1 MFSNST
7 SSLSDN
13 FFGMNK
19 AELSLGFSFDEKD
32 IKISHSHCSAFSNI
46 STTEEADSLPR
57 KKSKISIQM
66 EEMKKNSN
74 EEDDDTQEITE
85 ENEFEEEFDFNSKN
99 VDFSKKEE
107 DNSAEFEAY
116 FYFHLDGENEFVF
129 PVKSDSFNKNKQYAY
144 ELIKNI
150 IKKINEKNITI
161 KYNNTNYTVYIKD
174 EQDTEDADFYTK
186 NYELKPCKKK
196 NFKPKNDNP
205 SYSPNSLLKN
215 IEKNKISFVSKS
227 PLNIMLIEKYE
238 ENEEENN
245 KYHQYFDDED

>member
-1 MFSNST
+1 MLCNLT
-7 SSLSDN
+7 SSLHDN

-32 IKISHSHCSAFSNI
+32 IKISNSPCSDFSNI

-66 EEMKKNSN
+66 EELKNKSN

-85 ENEFEEEFDFNSKN
+85 ENEFENEFDFHSKN
-99 VDFSKKEE
+99 VDFPKREE

-116 FYFHLDGENEFVF
+116 FYFQLNGENEFIF
-129 PVKSDSFNKNKQYAY
+129 PVKSDLFNKNKQYAY

-174 EQDTEDADFYTK
+174 EQDTEDVDFYTK

-205 SYSPNSLLKN
+205 SYSPNSLLKYIDN
-215 IEKNKISFVSKS
+215 NKISFVSKS

-238 ENEEENN
+238 ENNN
-245 KYHQYFDDED
+245 YHQYYDDED

>member
-7 SSLSDN
+7 GSLSDN

-32 IKISHSHCSAFSNI
+32 IKISNSPCSAFSNI

-57 KKSKISIQM
+57 KISKISIQM
-66 EEMKKNSN
+66 EELKNKSN
-74 EEDDDTQEITE
+74 DDTQEITE
-85 ENEFEEEFDFNSKN
+85 ENEFDFNSK
-99 VDFSKKEE
+99 DFGFSKKEE

-116 FYFHLDGENEFVF
+116 FYFQLNGENEFIF
-129 PVKSDSFNKNKQYAY
+129 PVKSDSFNKNEQYAY

-196 NFKPKNDNP
+196 NFKPKSDSP

-215 IEKNKISFVSKS
+215 IDKNKISFVSKS
-227 PLNIMLIEKYE
+227 PLNIMLIEKFE

-245 KYHQYFDDED
+245 KYHHYYDDED

>member
-1 MFSNST
+1 MISNST

-13 FFGMNK
+13 FFGINK

-32 IKISHSHCSAFSNI
+32 IKISNSPCSAFSNI
-46 STTEEADSLPR
+46 STEEADSLPR

-66 EEMKKNSN
+66 EELKNKSN
-74 EEDDDTQEITE
+74 EEDDDSQEITE
-85 ENEFEEEFDFNSKN
+85 ENEFEDEFNFNSNN

-116 FYFHLDGENEFVF
+116 FYFQLNGENEFIF
-129 PVKSDSFNKNKQYAY
+129 PVKSDSFNKNKQYVY

-174 EQDTEDADFYTK
+174 EQDTEDVDFYTK

-205 SYSPNSLLKN
+205 SYSPNSLLKYIDN
-215 IEKNKISFVSKS
+215 NKISFVSKT

-238 ENEEENN
+238 ENEENN
-245 KYHQYFDDED
+245 KYHQYYEDED

>member
-1 MFSNST
+1 
-7 SSLSDN
+7 
-13 FFGMNK
+13 MNK
-19 AELSLGFSFDEKD
+19 AELSFGFSFDEKD
-32 IKISHSHCSAFSNI
+32 IKISNTPCSAFSNI

-57 KKSKISIQM
+57 KISKISIQM
-66 EEMKKNSN
+66 EELKNKSN
-74 EEDDDTQEITE
+74 DDTQEITE
-85 ENEFEEEFDFNSKN
+85 ENEFDFNSK
-99 VDFSKKEE
+99 DFGFSKKEE

-116 FYFHLDGENEFVF
+116 FYFQLNGENEFIF
-129 PVKSDSFNKNKQYAY
+129 PVKSDSFNKNEQYAY

-215 IEKNKISFVSKS
+215 IDKNKISFVSKS
-227 PLNIMLIEKYE
+227 PLNIMLIEKFE

-245 KYHQYFDDED
+245 KYHQFFDDED

>member
-1 MFSNST
+1 MFSNSNG
-7 SSLSDN
+7 SLSDN

-32 IKISHSHCSAFSNI
+32 IKISNSPCSAFSNI

-57 KKSKISIQM
+57 KISKISIQM
-66 EEMKKNSN
+66 EELKNKSH
-74 EEDDDTQEITE
+74 E
-85 ENEFEEEFDFNSKN
+85 ENEFNFNSK
-99 VDFSKKEE
+99 DFGFSKIEE

-116 FYFHLDGENEFVF
+116 FYFKLNGENEFIF
-129 PVKSDSFNKNKQYAY
+129 PVKSDSFNKNEQYAY

-174 EQDTEDADFYTK
+174 EQDTEDADFYTE

-196 NFKPKNDNP
+196 NFKPKSDCP

-215 IEKNKISFVSKS
+215 IDKNKISFVSKS
-227 PLNIMLIEKYE
+227 PLNIMLIEKFE

-245 KYHQYFDDED
+245 KYHHYYDDED

>member
-66 EEMKKNSN
+66 EELKNKPN

-116 FYFHLDGENEFVF
+116 FYFQLNGENEFIF
-129 PVKSDSFNKNKQYAY
+129 PVKSDSFNKNEQYAY

-150 IKKINEKNITI
+150 IKKLQRPK
-161 KYNNTNYTVYIKD
+161 
-174 EQDTEDADFYTK
+174 ED
-186 NYELKPCKKK
+186 
-196 NFKPKNDNP
+196 
-205 SYSPNSLLKN
+205 
-215 IEKNKISFVSKS
+215 KISRNHSTILKTPYKFELYSNSNSSSTDNLDV
-227 PLNIMLIEKYE
+227 
-238 ENEEENN
+238 
-245 KYHQYFDDED
+245 FDDILDDEKKITLQNTIINKFHKEVLEEFQN

>member
-1 MFSNST
+1 MFSNSNG
-7 SSLSDN
+7 SLSDN

-32 IKISHSHCSAFSNI
+32 IKISNSPCSAFSNI

-57 KKSKISIQM
+57 KISKISIQM
-66 EEMKKNSN
+66 EELKNKSN
-74 EEDDDTQEITE
+74 DDTQEITE
-85 ENEFEEEFDFNSKN
+85 ENEFDFNSK
-99 VDFSKKEE
+99 DFGFSKKEE

-116 FYFHLDGENEFVF
+116 FYFQLNGENEFIF
-129 PVKSDSFNKNKQYAY
+129 PVKSDSFNKNEQYAY

-196 NFKPKNDNP
+196 NFKPKSDSP

-215 IEKNKISFVSKS
+215 IDKNKISFVSKS
-227 PLNIMLIEKYE
+227 PLNIMLIEKFE

-245 KYHQYFDDED
+245 KYDHYYDDED

>member
-7 SSLSDN
+7 GSLSDN

-32 IKISHSHCSAFSNI
+32 IKISNSPCSAFSNI

-66 EEMKKNSN
+66 EELKNKPN

-85 ENEFEEEFDFNSKN
+85 ENEFENEFDFNSK
-99 VDFSKKEE
+99 DFGFSKREE

-116 FYFHLDGENEFVF
+116 FYFQLNGENEFIF
-129 PVKSDSFNKNKQYAY
+129 PVKSDSFNKN
-144 ELIKNI
+144 
-150 IKKINEKNITI
+150 INEKNITI

-196 NFKPKNDNP
+196 NFKPKSDCP

-215 IEKNKISFVSKS
+215 IDKNKISFVSKS
-227 PLNIMLIEKYE
+227 PLNIMLIEKFE

-245 KYHQYFDDED
+245 KYDHYYDDED

>member
-1 MFSNST
+1 
-7 SSLSDN
+7 
-13 FFGMNK
+13 MNK

-32 IKISHSHCSAFSNI
+32 IKISNSPCSAFSNI

-57 KKSKISIQM
+57 KISKISIQM
-66 EEMKKNSN
+66 EELKNKSN
-74 EEDDDTQEITE
+74 DDTQEITE
-85 ENEFEEEFDFNSKN
+85 ENEFDFNSK
-99 VDFSKKEE
+99 DFGFSKKEE

-116 FYFHLDGENEFVF
+116 FYFQLNGENEFIF
-129 PVKSDSFNKNKQYAY
+129 PVKSDSFNKNEQYAY

-196 NFKPKNDNP
+196 NFKPKSDSP

-215 IEKNKISFVSKS
+215 IDKNKISFVSKS
-227 PLNIMLIEKYE
+227 PLNIMLIEKFE

-245 KYHQYFDDED
+245 KYHHYYDDED

>member
-1 MFSNST
+1 MFSNSNG
-7 SSLSDN
+7 SLSDN

-19 AELSLGFSFDEKD
+19 AELSLDFSFDEKD
-32 IKISHSHCSAFSNI
+32 IKISNSPCSAFSNI

-57 KKSKISIQM
+57 KISKISIQM
-66 EEMKKNSN
+66 EELKNKSN
-74 EEDDDTQEITE
+74 DDTQEITE
-85 ENEFEEEFDFNSKN
+85 ENEFENEFDFNSK
-99 VDFSKKEE
+99 DFGFSKIEE

-116 FYFHLDGENEFVF
+116 FYFKLNGENEFIF
-129 PVKSDSFNKNKQYAY
+129 PVKSDSFNKNEQYAY

-174 EQDTEDADFYTK
+174 EQDTEDADFYTE

-196 NFKPKNDNP
+196 NFKPKSDCP
-205 SYSPNSLLKN
+205 SYSLNSLLKN
-215 IEKNKISFVSKS
+215 IDKNKISFVSKS
-227 PLNIMLIEKYE
+227 PLNIMLIEKFE

-245 KYHQYFDDED
+245 KYHHYYDDED